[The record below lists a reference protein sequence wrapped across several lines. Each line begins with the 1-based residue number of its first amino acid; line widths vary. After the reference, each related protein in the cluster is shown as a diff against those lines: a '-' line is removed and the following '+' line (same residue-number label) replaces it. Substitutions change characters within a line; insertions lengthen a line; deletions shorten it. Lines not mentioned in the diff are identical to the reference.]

1 MRNNLPGGC
10 CACVASGQTAADP
23 AITLMKSRRR
33 MAFPRLGLR
42 RLGRDYSRVL
52 RSTERGSGVKLQG
65 NNRGLS
71 IQSLETQGRMTVEG
85 KLAQAARHVTEGR
98 LIVARQCALISKQK
112 QGGFDTFDSE
122 RLLEQFER
130 SLAIFED
137 HLQKIMQAAG
147 AAE

>member
-33 MAFPRLGLR
+33 MAFPRLGLC

-65 NNRGLS
+65 NNRELS
-71 IQSLETQGRMTVEG
+71 MSALGQKRTFLEFCAMSALPPKADMVQHDCDVRCQKRTLCTAQS
-85 KLAQAARHVTEGR
+85 
-98 LIVARQCALISKQK
+98 I
-112 QGGFDTFDSE
+112 
-122 RLLEQFER
+122 
-130 SLAIFED
+130 AIYRGM
-137 HLQKIMQAAG
+137 HC
-147 AAE
+147 

>member
-1 MRNNLPGGC
+1 MQR
-10 CACVASGQTAADP
+10 
-23 AITLMKSRRR
+23 I
-33 MAFPRLGLR
+33 RLTVPDEG
-42 RLGRDYSRVL
+42 
-52 RSTERGSGVKLQG
+52 KF
-65 NNRGLS
+65 
-71 IQSLETQGRMTVEG
+71 QSLETQGRMTVEG

>member
-1 MRNNLPGGC
+1 MDLTCGHAPNAAAP
-10 CACVASGQTAADP
+10 ASFIAAKASGQMDARSIRKKP
-23 AITLMKSRRR
+23 RR
-33 MAFPRLGLR
+33 GLH
-42 RLGRDYSRVL
+42 L
-52 RSTERGSGVKLQG
+52 RSMQRIRLTVPDVGKF
-65 NNRGLS
+65 
-71 IQSLETQGRMTVEG
+71 QSLETQGRMTVEG